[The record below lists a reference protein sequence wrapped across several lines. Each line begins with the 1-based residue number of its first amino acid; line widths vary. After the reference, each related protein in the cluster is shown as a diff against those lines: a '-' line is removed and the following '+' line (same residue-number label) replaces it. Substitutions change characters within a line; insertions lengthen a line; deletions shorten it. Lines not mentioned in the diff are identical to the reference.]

1 MDMGDCRE
9 KREERGGLRT
19 VDWQFPRSRKEEERG
34 WNPPKFRANGRHHR
48 HVGQPDSQSYSV
60 CWIAWLPCFHL
71 ERFINSRITMLQP
84 YPVRTELKLGPGG
97 THRKLLTK
105 EICNTE
111 YVPSQAALI
120 WVVVASLSYRHGS
133 KSSENVVTLSDRD
146 SIEHGFPNDW

>member
-1 MDMGDCRE
+1 
-9 KREERGGLRT
+9 
-19 VDWQFPRSRKEEERG
+19 
-34 WNPPKFRANGRHHR
+34 
-48 HVGQPDSQSYSV
+48 
-60 CWIAWLPCFHL
+60 
-71 ERFINSRITMLQP
+71 MLQP

-146 SIEHGFPNDW
+146 SIEHGFPND